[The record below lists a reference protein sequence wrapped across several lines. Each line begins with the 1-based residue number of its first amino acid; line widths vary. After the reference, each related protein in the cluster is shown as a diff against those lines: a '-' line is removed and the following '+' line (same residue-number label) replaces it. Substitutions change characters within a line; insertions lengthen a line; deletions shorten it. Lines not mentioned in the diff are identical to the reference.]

1 MPPIALH
8 ARLFACLL
16 APLFANA
23 ALAETPHVVADTPA
37 VGSLVAQVM
46 GDLGAP
52 GVLLTAGADA
62 HSFQLRPAQAA
73 DLAGADLVF
82 WVGPA
87 FTPWLERAIEGVGLR
102 GKAVSLLAS
111 EGMHLRN
118 YSGDSDDHDAHDH
131 DAGHNHA
138 DPLDGIDPHAWL
150 DPDNARVWL
159 DVIAAHLAGTDPE
172 HAAAYTANATIA
184 KARIAALD
192 TEISAT
198 LSGLGD
204 MPLIVFHDAYGYFAD
219 HFGLTIA
226 GSVALGD
233 AARPSAARIA
243 ALREVLIE
251 TGARC
256 VFPEAQHDP
265 ALVSVVIEG
274 TGAKIGGAL
283 DPTGSLL
290 GYGPDL
296 YDHLMRGLA
305 DTIADCAR
313 PAT

>member
-1 MPPIALH
+1 MPRPTHLAPVLS
-8 ARLFACLL
+8 CLML
-16 APLFANA
+16 PLFANA
-23 ALAETPHVVADTPA
+23 GFAQTPQVVADIPA

-46 GDLGAP
+46 GDIGAP
-52 GVLLTAGADA
+52 KVLLTSGADA
-62 HSFQLRPAQAA
+62 HNFQLRPTQAG

-82 WVGPA
+82 WIGPA
-87 FTPWLERAIEGVGLR
+87 LTPWLDRAIEGVGLR
-102 GKAVSLLAS
+102 GEQVALLAA
-111 EGMHLRN
+111 EGVHLR
-118 YSGDSDDHDAHDH
+118 SFDGDSHDQDDAHGDEH
-131 DAGHNHA
+131 LGE
-138 DPLDGIDPHAWL
+138 GVDPHAWL
-150 DPDNARVWL
+150 DPENAALWV
-159 DVIAAHLAGTDPE
+159 DVIATHLAGTDPE
-172 HAAAYTANATIA
+172 HAATYAANAAAA

-192 TEISAT
+192 AEISGT
-198 LSGLGD
+198 LSKLGD

-219 HFGLTIA
+219 HYALTIA

-243 ALREVLIE
+243 ILREVLIE

-265 ALVSVVIEG
+265 ALISVVTEG

-290 GYGPDL
+290 AYGPDL
-296 YDHLMRGLA
+296 YNRLMRGLA